1 MGGPAAVAVACA
13 GEVAGAG
20 VVGVV
25 GVGVGVGAA
34 AAGGAED
41 EDEGGDAAPSLP
53 LLLLL
58 AAPSVDDVAAPDAVP
73 SFGDLLDSAGPE
85 AGLAVAGGRGG
96 SGGLLLLVRLVLA
109 HVLVGAGIGTNRR
122 AWT

>member
-1 MGGPAAVAVACA
+1 MATD
-13 GEVAGAG
+13 EG
-20 VVGVV
+20 V
-25 GVGVGVGAA
+25 A
-34 AAGGAED
+34 AAGDGD
-41 EDEGGDAAPSLP
+41 GDATPPLP
-53 LLLLL
+53 LLLMLL
-58 AAPSVDDVAAPDAVP
+58 LVAPSVGDVAAPDAVP

-122 AWT
+122 AGPDLTTCWPNLT